1 MTLGEQVSD
10 LPRAPGVYVFH
21 GDGNLPLYIGKS
33 IDMRSRVQSHL
44 RNPDEARMLSQTRR
58 IEAIETA
65 GEIGALLLESQMIK
79 TQSPLYNQRLRR
91 VKKLCSLQLVQ
102 KKDGWQT
109 AVVDEQTVAFGQT
122 PQLYG
127 LFSSRHAVRQK
138 LQSLAQQHRLCL
150 QLLGLE
156 TVNPRGCFGWQIRQC
171 AGACVGHE
179 ARTAH
184 DDRLLQALADM
195 QIHTWPFPGAVHLV
209 ERRGDW
215 VQKHRINH
223 WSYQGTWCSLKGAWI
238 ERREGF
244 AGFDADSYHIVVK
257 PVLLQTL
264 AIEPVDGDP
273 QHAS

>member
-44 RNPDEARMLSQTRR
+44 RNPDEARMLAQTTR
-58 IEAIETA
+58 IETIETA
-65 GEIGALLLESQMIK
+65 GEIGALLLESYLIK
-79 TQSPLYNQRLRR
+79 TQNPLYNQRLRR

-102 KKDGWQT
+102 KKDGWET

-171 AGACVGHE
+171 AGVCVGHE

-184 DDRLLQALADM
+184 DDRLLQALEDM

-223 WSYQGTWCSLKGAWI
+223 WSYQGTWCSQKGAWI

>member
-1 MTLGEQVSD
+1 
-10 LPRAPGVYVFH
+10 VYVFH

-223 WSYQGTWCSLKGAWI
+223 WSYQGTWCSQKSAWI
-238 ERREGF
+238 ERRAGF

>member
-109 AVVDEQTVAFGQT
+109 AVVDEKTVAFGQT

-156 TVNPRGCFGWQIRQC
+156 TVNPLGCFGWQIRQC

-184 DDRLLQALADM
+184 DDRLLQALEDI

-223 WSYQGTWCSLKGAWI
+223 WSYQGTWCSQKGAWI

>member
-122 PQLYG
+122 PQLYV

-223 WSYQGTWCSLKGAWI
+223 WSYQGTWCSQKGAWI

>member
-10 LPRAPGVYVFH
+10 LLRAPGVYVFH

-184 DDRLLQALADM
+184 DDRLLQALEDI

-215 VQKHRINH
+215 VQKHRISH
-223 WSYQGTWCSLKGAWI
+223 WSYQGTWCSQKGAWI

-264 AIEPVDGDP
+264 AIEPVDGDT

>member
-1 MTLGEQVSD
+1 
-10 LPRAPGVYVFH
+10 VYVFH

-44 RNPDEARMLSQTRR
+44 RNPDEARMLAQTTR
-58 IEAIETA
+58 IETIETA
-65 GEIGALLLESQMIK
+65 GEIGALLLESYLIK
-79 TQSPLYNQRLRR
+79 TQNPLYNQRLRR

-102 KKDGWQT
+102 KKDGWET

-171 AGACVGHE
+171 AGVCVGHE

-184 DDRLLQALADM
+184 DDRLLQALEDM

-223 WSYQGTWCSLKGAWI
+223 WSYQGTWCSQKGAWI

>member
-109 AVVDEQTVAFGQT
+109 AVVDEKTVAFGQT

-223 WSYQGTWCSLKGAWI
+223 WSYQGTWCSQKGAWI

>member
-1 MTLGEQVSD
+1 
-10 LPRAPGVYVFH
+10 VYVFH

-171 AGACVGHE
+171 AGVCVGHE

-184 DDRLLQALADM
+184 DDRLLQALEDM

-223 WSYQGTWCSLKGAWI
+223 WSYQGTWCSQKGAWI

-244 AGFDADSYHIVVK
+244 TGFDADSYHIVVK

>member
-1 MTLGEQVSD
+1 
-10 LPRAPGVYVFH
+10 
-21 GDGNLPLYIGKS
+21 
-33 IDMRSRVQSHL
+33 
-44 RNPDEARMLSQTRR
+44 
-58 IEAIETA
+58 
-65 GEIGALLLESQMIK
+65 
-79 TQSPLYNQRLRR
+79 
-91 VKKLCSLQLVQ
+91 
-102 KKDGWQT
+102 
-109 AVVDEQTVAFGQT
+109 
-122 PQLYG
+122 
-127 LFSSRHAVRQK
+127 
-138 LQSLAQQHRLCL
+138 
-150 QLLGLE
+150 LLGLE

-184 DDRLLQALADM
+184 DDRLLQALEDM

-223 WSYQGTWCSLKGAWI
+223 WSYQGTWCSQKGAWI

>member
-1 MTLGEQVSD
+1 MTGVLQVSD

-223 WSYQGTWCSLKGAWI
+223 WSYQGTWCSQKGAWI

-244 AGFDADSYHIVVK
+244 TGFDADSYHIVVK

>member
-1 MTLGEQVSD
+1 MTGVLQVSD

-33 IDMRSRVQSHL
+33 IDIRSRVQSHL

-91 VKKLCSLQLVQ
+91 IKKLCSLQLVQ
-102 KKDGWQT
+102 KIDGWQT
-109 AVVDEQTVAFGQT
+109 AIVDEHTVVYGKT
-122 PQLYG
+122 PALYG
-127 LFSSRHAVRQK
+127 LFSSRHAVREK

-179 ARTAH
+179 PRTAH
-184 DDRLLQALADM
+184 DDRLLHALQDLH
-195 QIHTWPFPGAVHLV
+195 IHTWPFQGAVFLI
-209 ERRGDW
+209 EQRGDW

-223 WSYQGTWCSLKGAWI
+223 WSYQGTWCSQKSAWI

-257 PVLLQTL
+257 PVLLQTV
-264 AIEPVDGDP
+264 AIEPIDDDP

>member
-79 TQSPLYNQRLRR
+79 TQSPLYNQCLRR

-109 AVVDEQTVAFGQT
+109 AVVDEKTVAFGQT

-184 DDRLLQALADM
+184 DDRLLQALA
-195 QIHTWPFPGAVHLV
+195 WPFPGAVHLV

-223 WSYQGTWCSLKGAWI
+223 WSYQGTWCSQKGAWI

>member
-1 MTLGEQVSD
+1 MTLGEQVFD

-127 LFSSRHAVRQK
+127 LFYSRHAVRQK

-184 DDRLLQALADM
+184 DDRLLQALEDI

-223 WSYQGTWCSLKGAWI
+223 WSYQGTWCSQKGAWI